1 MSSQVLRKIPS
12 TSSVTE
18 VTSQLQRYD
27 SWFYE
32 FEFENGAATQVRSA
46 AVSEIH
52 RTRAEI
58 ILPFIDRYFRDWWS
72 HVRCLDVACH
82 EGWFATQVALRGPNQ
97 VEGIDIR
104 PDHIAQA
111 NLIRELGDLGQ
122 LCFRQA
128 DVFELDVEPADLTL
142 CLGLLYHLDN
152 PLGALRQMRK
162 LTSDLCVIETQ
173 VARAESELHCLWGGG
188 ESRTGPGVAVVK
200 ADGVHAYDLP
210 DVVLVPTLDALYDM
224 LYAVGF
230 SELHLGVPPRTAHA
244 QFQYPAFDRVVVF
257 AHVPD

>member
-1 MSSQVLRKIPS
+1 MSR
-12 TSSVTE
+12 
-18 VTSQLQRYD
+18 LQQHD

-32 FEFENGAATQVRSA
+32 FEFENGATTQVRSK

-52 RTRAEI
+52 RTRAGI
-58 ILPFIDRYFRDWWS
+58 VFPFVDRYFHDRWS
-72 HVRCLDVACH
+72 QVTSLDVACH
-82 EGWFATQVALRGPNQ
+82 EGWFATQIALRGARS
-97 VEGIDIR
+97 VDGIDIR

-111 NLIRELGDLGQ
+111 NLIKDLGDLSH
-122 LCFRQA
+122 LRFDQA
-128 DVFELDVEPADLTL
+128 DVFELENEPADLTL

-162 LTSDLCVIETQ
+162 LTSELCIIETQ
-173 VARAESELHCLWGGG
+173 VAKVEGELQCLWGGG
-188 ESRTGPGVAVVK
+188 QPRNGPGIAVVK
-200 ADGVHAYDLP
+200 SDPAHHHDLT

-230 SELHLGVPPRTAHA
+230 SDLFLGVPPRTAHT

-257 AHVPD
+257 AFVPD